1 MITKCDEYGKLRLC
15 KSGGSRTLKDPPQR
29 HANFI
34 KDLQMARSQPSEGVR
49 SSDFGSGQFWDS
61 FLNSENFSLIQYG
74 LLS

>member
-1 MITKCDEYGKLRLC
+1 MFFSA
-15 KSGGSRTLKDPPQR
+15 SGRLKDPPQR

-49 SSDFGSGQFWDS
+49 SSDFGSDQFWDS